1 MLDGAFGW
9 RLDAGDERRRVRPGT
24 RPGTRKR
31 WTTGA
36 GRSAGRP
43 AGTTTRHSPT
53 GGATCDGASR
63 CAGISS
69 SGHAAATGHGA
80 ESGASHDLTATAP
93 GPVLRCT
100 ATASRPAHG
109 GAAA

>member
-24 RPGTRKR
+24 RKR

-36 GRSAGRP
+36 GRSAGGP
-43 AGTTTRHSPT
+43 AGSATCDGST
-53 GGATCDGASR
+53 GGAARDGASR

-100 ATASRPAHG
+100 ATASRPARG
-109 GAAA
+109 GAAT